1 MLEMLQNHQAKLA
14 AAAALAGFAT
24 YMMLPKIMA
33 TFKRKDQ
40 GPRLLP
46 ALTEEETLRVLSK
59 VFDKLKMQAAR
70 MVTAAENI
78 RAQIEQQGQH
88 IDDDKLMKHFIL
100 PHFETSMAEIYAKA
114 YEENDVD
121 ADELDDATEYYS
133 KNGRKDIKE
142 ITNKINI
149 LHREFGGN
157 VEVDDEE
164 DVDGNPIRDLA
175 VQEVVEILE
184 TLAERM
190 GDVTDSYV
198 EEFKEAHGIPDQ
210 HTIMAFQEGMMA
222 LSEDMEKSVL
232 EEYNI
237 TMMEFQKVGVSK
249 LDYSLTLLPP
259 LTHSFTD

>member
-1 MLEMLQNHQAKLA
+1 MLENHTAKIA
-14 AAAALAGFAT
+14 AVAALAGFAT

-33 TFKRKDQ
+33 SLKRKDQ

-59 VFDKLKMQAAR
+59 VFDKLKIQAAR

-100 PHFETSMAEIYAKA
+100 PHFETSMAEVYAKA
-114 YEENDVD
+114 YEENDID
-121 ADELDDATEYYS
+121 ADELDDATDYYG
-133 KNGRKDIKE
+133 KNGHKEIKA

-157 VEVDDEE
+157 VEVDDDEN
-164 DVDGNPIRDLA
+164 DSGNPLRDLS

-198 EEFKEAHGIPDQ
+198 EQFKEEHGIPDQ

-222 LSEDMEKSVL
+222 LSEEMEKSVL
-232 EEYNI
+232 EEYKI
-237 TMMEFQKVGVSK
+237 TMLEFQKVRVRDESLLHSSLSPLDISCK
-249 LDYSLTLLPP
+249 LIY
-259 LTHSFTD
+259 